1 MTDQFAGIVSPVFQY
16 LIDLQGLL
24 EQGENPALEPQRKQ
38 MLDLLAEADQK
49 ASSSSQLAHDY
60 ELARHALVYWID
72 EVLINSPWAYAM
84 EWRQR
89 ILEWDLY
96 QERLRADR
104 FYEKAQEAEALASTD
119 PLEVYYL
126 CVALGFR
133 GRHADNPA
141 ELRRWAE
148 RVYNRIVA
156 GGQQADK
163 FLPDEPIE
171 RTTLRPLPGP
181 SILLAVSILVA
192 ITTLFTLAC
201 FVVAIPPWE

>member
-1 MTDQFAGIVSPVFQY
+1 MTDPFASVVSPVFQY
-16 LIDLQGLL
+16 VIDLQERL
-24 EQGENPALEPQRKQ
+24 EEGEDLALEPQREQ
-38 MLDLLAEADQK
+38 ILDLLAEADQQ
-49 ASSSSQLAHDY
+49 AGTSSQLAHDY

-72 EVLINSPWAYAM
+72 EVLINSSWRHAM

-104 FYEKAQEAEALASTD
+104 FYEKAQEAEALAGTD

-141 ELRRWAE
+141 ELRRWSG

-156 GGQQADK
+156 GSAQPDK

-171 RTTLRPLPGP
+171 RTPLRPLPGP
-181 SILLAVSILVA
+181 SILLAVSIVVA
-192 ITTLFTLAC
+192 LTTLFTLAC
-201 FVVAIPPWE
+201 FVLAVPPWE

>member
-1 MTDQFAGIVSPVFQY
+1 MTDQFAGIVSPVFQH
-16 LIDLQGLL
+16 LIELQSLL
-24 EQGENPALEPQRKQ
+24 EQGENPALEPQREQ
-38 MLDLLAEADQK
+38 MIELLAEADQK
-49 ASSSSQLAHDY
+49 ARGSSQIAHDY

-72 EVLINSPWAYAM
+72 EVLINSPWRYAM

-119 PLEVYYL
+119 PLEVFYL

-148 RVYNRIVA
+148 RVYNRIV
-156 GGQQADK
+156 GGSQQADK

-181 SILLAVSILVA
+181 SILLTVSILVA
-192 ITTLFTLAC
+192 ITTLITLTC
-201 FVVAIPPWE
+201 FVMAIPPWE